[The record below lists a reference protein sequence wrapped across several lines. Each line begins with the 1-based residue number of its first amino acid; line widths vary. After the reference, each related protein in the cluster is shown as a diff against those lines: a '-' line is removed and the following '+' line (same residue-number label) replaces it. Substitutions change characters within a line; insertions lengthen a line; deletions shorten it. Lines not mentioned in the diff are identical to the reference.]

1 MDYKKIEG
9 GGITSP
15 KGFLAGATY
24 CGFKSKNPEKPD
36 LAVIY
41 SEKEATCAAVFTTNV
56 FCAAPVILDREIL
69 KKGKAR
75 AVVINSGIA
84 NAATGQKGIDNAKA
98 VEKKA
103 EELLGLGEDQVFVS
117 STGVIGQQL
126 PVEKALK
133 GLEKIVPTLS
143 REQGT
148 DAAYAIM
155 TTDTVKKESAMEVE
169 FSGGKVT
176 IGAMAKGS
184 GMIHP
189 NMATMLVYITTDAK
203 IEQAELQKYLSA
215 SVDDTFNM
223 LSVDGDTSTNDSLFL
238 IANGASG
245 VEIKTKED
253 KEKFAKLIK
262 EICLDITLRIARDGE
277 GATHMIVSHANNLPT
292 DKDARLVAKSIVCS
306 SLVKTAIY
314 GKDANWGRIMA
325 AAGYSG
331 AKFDVSKA
339 DCFLESKAGKIAVM
353 KGGFGTDFDE
363 DKAKEILSEE
373 EIYIT
378 VDLHDG
384 DACATAYGCDLT
396 YDYVKINGDYRS

>member
-24 CGFKSKNPEKPD
+24 CGFKSKNSEKPD

-41 SEKEATCAAVFTTNV
+41 SEKEATCAAVFTTNI

-245 VEIKTKED
+245 VEIKTEED

-339 DCFLESKAGKIAVM
+339 DCFLESEAGKIAVM
-353 KGGFGTDFDE
+353 EGGFGTDFDE

>member
-41 SEKEATCAAVFTTNV
+41 SEKEATCAAVFTTNI

-245 VEIKTKED
+245 VEIKTKDD

-353 KGGFGTDFDE
+353 EGGFGTDFDE

>member
-41 SEKEATCAAVFTTNV
+41 SEKEATCAAVFTTNI

-339 DCFLESKAGKIAVM
+339 DCFLGSKAGKIAVM
-353 KGGFGTDFDE
+353 EGGFGTDFDE

>member
-41 SEKEATCAAVFTTNV
+41 SEKEATCAAVFTTNI

-103 EELLGLGEDQVFVS
+103 EELLGLGEDQLFVS

-155 TTDTVKKESAMEVE
+155 TTDTVKKR
-169 FSGGKVT
+169 
-176 IGAMAKGS
+176 ICHGS
-184 GMIHP
+184 
-189 NMATMLVYITTDAK
+189 
-203 IEQAELQKYLSA
+203 
-215 SVDDTFNM
+215 
-223 LSVDGDTSTNDSLFL
+223 
-238 IANGASG
+238 
-245 VEIKTKED
+245 
-253 KEKFAKLIK
+253 
-262 EICLDITLRIARDGE
+262 RIF
-277 GATHMIVSHANNLPT
+277 
-292 DKDARLVAKSIVCS
+292 
-306 SLVKTAIY
+306 
-314 GKDANWGRIMA
+314 WW
-325 AAGYSG
+325 
-331 AKFDVSKA
+331 
-339 DCFLESKAGKIAVM
+339 
-353 KGGFGTDFDE
+353 
-363 DKAKEILSEE
+363 
-373 EIYIT
+373 
-378 VDLHDG
+378 
-384 DACATAYGCDLT
+384 
-396 YDYVKINGDYRS
+396 

>member
-24 CGFKSKNPEKPD
+24 CGFKSKNSEKPD

-41 SEKEATCAAVFTTNV
+41 SEKEATCAAVFTTNI

-339 DCFLESKAGKIAVM
+339 DCFLESEAGKIAVM
-353 KGGFGTDFDE
+353 EGGFGTDFDE